1 MKNDIFDQDEQSRGL
16 TVQVMK
22 CFAGANHKLHWI
34 FSKAKRMLACRGNP
48 ENVCAAFFFFGG
60 DAEAPPPPPP
70 PPFPNGS
77 GLLPAI
83 LLFNPLIRRSTEK
96 RFAGGRWPCP
106 VAASYVS
113 DGTRPVDTR
122 GISAA
127 EERRGLRP
135 ARFEAGGF
143 KSAQKKVPPTPK
155 HATTS
160 FVVHLFISKR

>member
-1 MKNDIFDQDEQSRGL
+1 MLITNFTGYLAKQRGCWHVVV
-16 TVQVMK
+16 TQKM
-22 CFAGANHKLHWI
+22 FAQL
-34 FSKAKRMLACRGNP
+34 S
-48 ENVCAAFFFFGG
+48 AAFFFFGG

-96 RFAGGRWPCP
+96 RFAGGHWPCP

-113 DGTRPVDTR
+113 DCTRPVDTR

-155 HATTS
+155 HVTTS